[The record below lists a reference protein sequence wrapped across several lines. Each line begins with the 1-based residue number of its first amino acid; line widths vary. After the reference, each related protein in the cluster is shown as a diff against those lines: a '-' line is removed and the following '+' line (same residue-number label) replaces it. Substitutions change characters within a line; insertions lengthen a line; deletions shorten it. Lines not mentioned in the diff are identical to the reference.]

1 MAAQRRHIVREAFVL
16 LWKRQNWPQHAVGFE
31 GSWDRLWRLIQEG
44 GTVTLPGHIDA
55 TRRGKLIVVRR
66 RS

>member
-1 MAAQRRHIVREAFVL
+1 
-16 LWKRQNWPQHAVGFE
+16 LWKRQNWPRQAVGFE
-31 GSWDRLWRLIQEG
+31 SWDRLWRLSQEG
-44 GTVTLPGHIDA
+44 GTVTLPGKIEA